1 MIFVFGRTNKLSHL
15 LMPTAH
21 LGSGSMRC
29 TTVESACELAVCWQ
43 LGVPPVVA
51 WKRSKARYLLHGV
64 QAQLG
69 GSSGHRFACTFTDLM
84 RGPSSALSA
93 WHSMQAWGRST

>member
-1 MIFVFGRTNKLSHL
+1 MYSLPVVLLACFSLHVCEVVII

-43 LGVPPVVA
+43 LGVPPVVT
-51 WKRSKARYLLHGV
+51 WKRSKARYLVHGV

-69 GSSGHRFACTFTDLM
+69 GS
-84 RGPSSALSA
+84 
-93 WHSMQAWGRST
+93 